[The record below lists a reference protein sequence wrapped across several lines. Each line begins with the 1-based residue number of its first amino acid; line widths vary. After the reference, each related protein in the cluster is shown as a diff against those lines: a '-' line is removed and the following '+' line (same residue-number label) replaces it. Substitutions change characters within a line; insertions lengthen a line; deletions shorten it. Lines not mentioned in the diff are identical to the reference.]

1 MVHPHRYGVRHRG
14 SFLFATAE
22 VKMATFRDVECI
34 VGFWYQEASVDA
46 RCSLWDLECELAELA
61 SAPECRSSCKLL
73 ARILH
78 EYQGL
83 LREHTPDLLPEFR
96 LAAVDMSSRKAMR
109 PGRQEDH
116 MRVE

>member
-1 MVHPHRYGVRHRG
+1 M
-14 SFLFATAE
+14 E
-22 VKMATFRDVECI
+22 TFRDVEGI
-34 VGFWYQEASVDA
+34 LGVWFHEASLDA
-46 RCSLWDLECELAELA
+46 RCELWDLECELAELA
-61 SAPECRSSCKLL
+61 SVPECRSSCKLL

-96 LAAVDMSSRKAMR
+96 LAAANKSTRKAMR
-109 PGRQEDH
+109 PGGQEDH